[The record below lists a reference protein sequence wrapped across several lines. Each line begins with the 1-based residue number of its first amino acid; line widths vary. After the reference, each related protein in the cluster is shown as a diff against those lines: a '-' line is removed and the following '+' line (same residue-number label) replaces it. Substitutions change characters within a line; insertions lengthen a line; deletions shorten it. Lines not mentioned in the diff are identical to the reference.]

1 MGQLCSAD
9 CGAEFWNWT
18 LTLHGDPPDVPACFQ
33 ATVLVWVPCTFL
45 WLAALPYFAWLRHH
59 RQGYIACSV
68 LSRAKTVLCAILWLL
83 CWAKL
88 FFSLW
93 ERSQGQ
99 SLPPIFFISPLILG
113 ATMLLAAVL
122 GQVERWSG
130 VHSSALLFV
139 FWLLVLVGAI
149 TGTRSSVLHAVRL
162 GMLEDPFRD
171 TVFLMYSVLV
181 LVQFILVCL
190 AEKRPLFSTDSDDP
204 NLCPEVGASFI
215 SRLTFCWFTRMAVN
229 GYRRGLKMSDLWS
242 LRHKDSCSFVVP
254 HLQAVWRKEQ
264 ARIAQ
269 RSGDAKAAYH
279 VRDKNGHLT
288 KEAAGPGEDRNLIS
302 VQLRLPREKSQSGGA
317 GTEGGATG
325 QEPSLIRAMALAFGP
340 RYLVGSVYKLLQDIL
355 SFASPL
361 LLSHLIRFVG
371 DNSRPTWHGYALA
384 GLMFLCAIATSMLA
398 HQHFH
403 AGFVTGI
410 RLRSALTGLLYRKAL
425 MITQAAR
432 LSCAG
437 GELTTLMSVDVQHM
451 ADITNNLNFVWSAPL
466 HICLAMYF
474 LWQHLGPSVLA
485 GVAVMLLLIPFN
497 AFIALN
503 IRTLQAQIIKKRD
516 ERVRTLSEALSGV
529 RIIKMYA
536 WEGRFRDVILRVR
549 EHELAVLGR
558 AAYFSM
564 LSAFTWLC
572 SPFLVALASFGV
584 YVLVDEHHVLDAE
597 RAFVSLALFN
607 LLRYP
612 LNQLPQLMSE
622 LAMASVSLR
631 RLRNFLSL
639 EELDPHAVDRS
650 PSHLRESCVSIE
662 GGTFTWSWDEPP
674 ILHDISLAVPRG
686 CLLAVVGTV
695 GSGKSS
701 LMAALLGELNKLGG
715 SVAVKGQVAYVA
727 QQAWIQNA
735 SLRDNVLFGRPLDE
749 TWYREVLQACALE
762 QDLLAL
768 PAGDNTEIGEKGINL
783 SGGQRQ
789 RVSLARAIYSKASVF
804 LLDDPLS
811 AVDAHVGKHIFE
823 RVIGPSGLLAGQ
835 TRVLVTHGLSFL
847 PHVDRIVVLRAG
859 RVSESGSYS
868 ELMLSG
874 EAFSELLRIHGQG
887 DGAGED
893 SPASQD
899 DGPHVIIDLR
909 SPGPDEVLST
919 CSNIADME
927 PVMTEPRRMLMR
939 QISKQSMS
947 EGDGGKRL
955 SMHHISLRQLGSQE
969 ASGSGTTQGVSTETR
984 GHKETL
990 PGSTLMQPESMETGH
1005 MKLSVVLHY
1014 LRAVGAPL
1022 STLALLLFCANYTT
1036 MLGTNV
1042 WLSEWAGEPVV
1053 NGTQRNTGYR
1063 LGVYSALGA
1072 VQSVLSLVMV
1082 LMVFKGCLRAAGSL
1096 HLALLD
1102 NKLHSPISF
1111 YDVTPLGRII
1121 NRFSKDVFMI
1131 DEVLPPTFLMF
1142 LGALCNSIF
1151 TILIIV
1157 ISTPVFVVAAIPLV
1171 VIYFFVQ
1178 RFYVATSR
1186 QLKRLESTVRSPVFS
1201 HFGESVAGAAT
1212 LRAFRQEERFV
1223 IAGDRAVD
1231 ALQHTS
1237 YPSIVSQRWLA
1248 VWLEFLGA
1256 CVVLFAAMFA
1266 VLSRDSLKAGTVGLS
1281 VSYAMQVTVVMSWMV
1296 RMSSEVES
1304 NIVAVE
1310 RVKEYSETPP
1320 EADWEVESCR
1330 PPADWPSQGH
1340 VEFRDYSTRY
1350 REGLDLVLRN
1360 ISCDIKGGEKVG
1372 IVGRTGAGK
1381 SSLTLCLLRM
1391 VEAASG
1397 AIAIDG
1403 VDISRIGLHD
1413 LRSRIT
1419 IIPQDP
1425 VLFGGS
1431 LRDNLDPFGHHSDAE
1446 VWEALEFAHLGE
1458 TARALPGGIQHECAE
1473 GGENFSVGQR
1483 QLACLARALLRRTR
1497 VLVLDEATAAVDVET
1512 DALIQGTIRTHFHAC
1527 TVLTIAHRL
1536 HTVLDCTRV
1545 MVLSSGQIV
1554 EFDSPDVLLSR
1565 KDSAFHKMARDAGI
1579 V

>member
-1 MGQLCSAD
+1 M
-9 CGAEFWNWT
+9 
-18 LTLHGDPPDVPACFQ
+18 TLHGDPPDVPACFQ

-269 RSGDAKAAYH
+269 RSAVSQSTPAETRKLH
-279 VRDKNGHLT
+279 T
-288 KEAAGPGEDRNLIS
+288 T
-302 VQLRLPREKSQSGGA
+302 EKSQSGGA

-727 QQAWIQNA
+727 QQAWIQN

-847 PHVDRIVVLRAG
+847 PHVDRIVVLTAG

-939 QISKQSMS
+939 Q
-947 EGDGGKRL
+947 
-955 SMHHISLRQLGSQE
+955 LGSQE

-984 GHKETL
+984 GHKETQ

-1231 ALQHTS
+1231 ALQRTS
-1237 YPSIVSQRWLA
+1237 YPSIVSQRRVGA